1 MSHPIF
7 RRRFS
12 RALALTIT
20 TVCAALV
27 APAAA
32 LADGQLDTTFN
43 GTGYHVGSAAEN
55 TIFSNAENRIP
66 MIVQADGK
74 IVAGG
79 ARGGLMTLVRYNANG
94 TIDTTFGTM
103 GSRRGGSAVRRAR
116 RPATA
121 AQRR

>member
-12 RALALTIT
+12 RAFALTFA
-20 TVCAALV
+20 TVCGALV

-43 GTGYHVGSAAEN
+43 GTGAHVGSAAEN
-55 TIFSNAENRIP
+55 TIFSNVENRIP

-79 ARGGLMTLVRYNANG
+79 ARGGAMTLVRYNANG
-94 TIDTTFGTM
+94 TIDRRSAPAA
-103 GSRRGGSAVRRAR
+103 SRRGSSRAR
-116 RPATA
+116 PARPAATA
-121 AQRR
+121 ARRR